1 MVTPLKYPGW
11 KCSFETSI
19 DQKNIPPIERI
30 HYLKKYLG
38 GYAKEAVEGYFLLT
52 TVDSYDE
59 ARALL
64 EERYGDLFLV
74 ANAFRDKLDAWP
86 KIPIRDG
93 QALRKFTDFLRQ
105 CQMAM
110 QTIGGLGILNDN
122 REIRKL
128 VMKVPDWA
136 ALQWARLVADW
147 KERNRTFPPF
157 REFTR
162 FQIKEANFL
171 CDPMTSI
178 QSPKQREVKV
188 IQVSSPV
195 QVGGANLGNQTQQEP
210 CYSHQISHAS
220 SVARVMTLTLVTLLS
235 PN

>member
-1 MVTPLKYPGW
+1 MSPSQHDRTATDTMSPTHSTWIHTPNYGYENPQVNPPFQYQMPASYPSQGDVSRQQILDITRKFAEQVSLSRLSPSEPSVFHGDPLKYPGW

-30 HYLKKYLG
+30 HYLKNYLG
-38 GYAKEAVEGYFLLT
+38 GSAKEAIEEYFLLT

-64 EERYGDLFLV
+64 EERYGDPFLV
-74 ANAFRDKLDAWP
+74 ANAFGDKLDAWP

-93 QALRKFTDFLRQ
+93 QALRKFTNFLRQ

-110 QTIGGLGILNDN
+110 QTIGGLEILNDN

-136 ALQWARLVADW
+136 ALQ
-147 KERNRTFPPF
+147 
-157 REFTR
+157 
-162 FQIKEANFL
+162 
-171 CDPMTSI
+171 
-178 QSPKQREVKV
+178 
-188 IQVSSPV
+188 
-195 QVGGANLGNQTQQEP
+195 GLGW
-210 CYSHQISHAS
+210 S
-220 SVARVMTLTLVTLLS
+220 L
-235 PN
+235 